1 MPFNGSGTYSRDNGT
16 YTGSTVWAQDNA
28 NGYKIVDTRHDTHD
42 QDIAT
47 ALSSCLVK
55 DGQQSPTANLP
66 MAGFKHTNV
75 AVASARTDYAR
86 YSQVQDSSPVYA
98 AGGGTATAY
107 TLTLSPAVTAYAAG
121 QRFFFFANAANSS
134 GAVTLNVNGVGAIG
148 IKKNN
153 GTANG
158 TDPEAFAIQQ
168 YDLVEVVYNGTV
180 FMLAAQAEHIRPAT
194 TNTFDLGS
202 ATAGWAR
209 LWTNEI
215 LATTSNVVIKTNNS
229 DTLWTF
235 DTGTGDLTQNGTNG
249 GSITISKDYKSFSN
263 SVATGLSAAG
273 SSASDATVI
282 TKAINTISTATV
294 GQGVKLSNSWPTG
307 SVIYLKNTS
316 LANVIVYA
324 DTGATID
331 ASASFTLITPSA
343 MVVTKGSSTQWY
355 IMAEYN

>member
-28 NGYKIVDTRHDTHD
+28 NGYKIVDTRHDLHD

-98 AGGGTATAY
+98 TGGGTATAY

-121 QRFFFFANAANSS
+121 QRFFFFANAGNSS
-134 GAVTLNVNGVGAIG
+134 GAVTLNVNGVGAVG
-148 IKKNN
+148 IKKND

-168 YDLVEVVYNGTV
+168 YDLVEVVHNGTV
-180 FMLAAQAEHIRPAT
+180 FILAGKYENIRPAT
-194 TNTFDLGS
+194 NNTFALGS
-202 ATAGWAR
+202 AA
-209 LWTNEI
+209 
-215 LATTSNVVIKTNNS
+215 LAFSQSFTRK
-229 DTLWTF
+229 
-235 DTGTGDLTQNGTNG
+235 
-249 GSITISKDYKSFSN
+249 IS
-263 SVATGLSAAG
+263 
-273 SSASDATVI
+273 
-282 TKAINTISTATV
+282 
-294 GQGVKLSNSWPTG
+294 
-307 SVIYLKNTS
+307 
-316 LANVIVYA
+316 A
-324 DTGATID
+324 DTGQDLTLASPAGSAQWTIGTSSGDITQDGSNGGDIVLSRDNRAYRQSVEATVTAAGVSQGTATPINKLYTVVTAGSGGVTPSD
-331 ASASFTLITPSA
+331 AWPVGCVMYITNLLGTTLTVYTAGSAKFEPGPAASITVASGASTIIARASSLVWTRVSAS
-343 MVVTKGSSTQWY
+343 
-355 IMAEYN
+355 